1 MRLSKRLLIGAC
13 CGAVFGALVLGL
25 DSFTETDSVFSKI
38 SGAVQWPVVA
48 VITPRMTGDRGR
60 DYRLWVI
67 LVICYWALVSS
78 LGVLAWTIIAGRRRA
93 QVAARRKLTT

>member
-1 MRLSKRLLIGAC
+1 MRLTKRVLIGAG

-25 DSFTETDSVFSKI
+25 DSLTETDSVLSKI

-48 VITPRMTGDRGR
+48 VITPRMTGDRDT

-67 LVICYWALVSS
+67 LVICYWTLLSS
-78 LGVLAWTIIAGRRRA
+78 LGVLGWTFIAAWRRRLQA
-93 QVAARRKLTT
+93 ERS